1 MAITKGTAVVI
12 PPANAGVGDIIYC
25 KSGADPQD
33 ASNLKVIGHGT
44 VSNANNLTIDGN
56 TYISYGVIYGFV
68 NGYARVVAI
77 KNEGGNA
84 ITNASG
90 YNASSNPNGE
100 TNRKFVEGVSLTVS
114 SSLYPK
120 CAYDLASST
129 VSGSVNA
136 MRNGKKAY
144 YVSMNLNS
152 IMQNSY
158 TGANTIIHPNAA
170 WGAAEV
176 MSKANFD
183 ALTAGNGNAKDLYG
197 TWENYLKQT
206 LAVSNPGS
214 CFMATDGDRKPHE
227 LGKWNTYLLGRY
239 STSNPDK
246 NVSTQTGTGDFS
258 QDGVYYPAAQ
268 YCYEYAVSGTGE
280 TSAKHNWW
288 LPSMN
293 ELKDLMMDAHW
304 KKVNTCGA
312 TTLGNRSGRW
322 SSVRGSTV
330 DFWDGYSDGFCDD
343 DSVYYSFTARPV
355 TLLKLV

>member
-1 MAITKGTAVVI
+1 MAITNGTAVVI

-56 TYISYGVIYGFV
+56 TYIAYGVIYGFV
-68 NGYARVVAI
+68 NGYARVTALT
-77 KNEGGNA
+77 E
-84 ITNASG
+84 ASK
-90 YNASSNPNGE
+90 
-100 TNRKFVEGVSLTVS
+100 KFVEGVSLTVS

-312 TTLGNRSGRW
+312 TTLGNRSDRW
-322 SSVRGSTV
+322 SSVRYSTV
-330 DFWDGYSDGFCDD
+330 GFWYYDAYGFCLDHRY
-343 DSVYYSFTARPV
+343 VYVSLTARPV